1 MSEKPHP
8 SRRRW
13 GSLLKRG
20 LGMLA
25 LSLLLHL
32 FALQWVGGHIGLP
45 AMAEQEAPT
54 VAVELR
60 PAPAPLPAP
69 TPQVAAEQ
77 PAKPARPRPR
87 KRTPPAEPVASP
99 AEPAAVGK
107 AAADAG
113 EAGPVDSAASAGE
126 SAPDAAAQPDQGPL
140 AAPAPQVPTATQ
152 QPTQEATPADE
163 PPHYRVRTPPP
174 VALNYNVESLRE
186 GQTVYGHGKIAWRT
200 DGAGYR
206 VDGEAGVLFFT
217 VLNFQSRGVMDE
229 FGVAPELYSE
239 KRFRRAETATHFRR
253 DTGRI
258 SFSASTASYP
268 RHGGEQD
275 RASIVWQLAAI
286 GLGDPGQYAPGAQLQ
301 FFVAGVR
308 DAEPWRIQ
316 VIGLERVDTPAGATE
331 AWHVMRL
338 PRPGSYEQKLDIW
351 LAPQRSWY
359 PVRLRF
365 TETNGDYLDMALSS
379 VESPDAQ

>member
-1 MSEKPHP
+1 MSEKPH
-8 SRRRW
+8 SSHRRW
-13 GSLLKRG
+13 GPLLKRG

-32 FALQWVGGHIGLP
+32 IALQWVGGHIGLP
-45 AMAEQEAPT
+45 AIAEHEGPT

-60 PAPAPLPAP
+60 PAPPPAAP
-69 TPQVAAEQ
+69 PQVAVDQA
-77 PAKPARPRPR
+77 AKPATPRPR
-87 KRTPPAEPVASP
+87 KRIPPPEPVAAP
-99 AEPAAVGK
+99 AEPAAVAQ
-107 AAADAG
+107 AAPDIGSAEPADI
-113 EAGPVDSAASAGE
+113 AASVGE
-126 SAPDAAAQPDQGPL
+126 STLDAAPQRDRGPP
-140 AAPAPQVPTATQ
+140 ADPAPEAPAATQ
-152 QPTQEATPADE
+152 QPTQEAAPADE
-163 PPHYRVRTPPP
+163 PPPRYRVRTPPP
-174 VALNYNVESLRE
+174 VALKYDVESLRE

-217 VLNFQSRGVMDE
+217 VLNFQSQGVLDE
-229 FGVAPELYSE
+229 FGVAPERYSE

-308 DAEPWRIQ
+308 DAEPWLMQ
-316 VIGLERVDTPAGATE
+316 VIGLERVDTPAGAAE

-379 VESPDAQ
+379 AESLVAQ

>member
-1 MSEKPHP
+1 M
-8 SRRRW
+8 
-13 GSLLKRG
+13 
-20 LGMLA
+20 
-25 LSLLLHL
+25 
-32 FALQWVGGHIGLP
+32 GGHIGLP
-45 AMAEQEAPT
+45 AIAEHEGPT
-54 VAVELR
+54 VTVELR
-60 PAPAPLPAP
+60 PAPPPAP
-69 TPQVAAEQ
+69 PPQVAVDQAAK
-77 PAKPARPRPR
+77 PAKPATPRPR
-87 KRTPPAEPVASP
+87 KRIPPPEPVAAP
-99 AEPAAVGK
+99 AEPATVAQAAPDVGS
-107 AAADAG
+107 AEPADI
-113 EAGPVDSAASAGE
+113 AASAGE
-126 SAPDAAAQPDQGPL
+126 STLDAAPQRDRGPP
-140 AAPAPQVPTATQ
+140 ADPAPEAPAATQ
-152 QPTQEATPADE
+152 QPTQEAAPADE
-163 PPHYRVRTPPP
+163 PPPRYRVRMPPP
-174 VALNYNVESLRE
+174 VALKYNVESLRE

-217 VLNFQSRGVMDE
+217 VLNFQSQGVLDE
-229 FGVAPELYSE
+229 FGVAPERYSE

-308 DAEPWRIQ
+308 DAEPWLMQ
-316 VIGLERVDTPAGATE
+316 VIGLERVDTPAGAAE

-379 VESPDAQ
+379 AESLVAQ

>member
-1 MSEKPHP
+1 
-8 SRRRW
+8 
-13 GSLLKRG
+13 
-20 LGMLA
+20 
-25 LSLLLHL
+25 
-32 FALQWVGGHIGLP
+32 V
-45 AMAEQEAPT
+45 
-54 VAVELR
+54 
-60 PAPAPLPAP
+60 
-69 TPQVAAEQ
+69 
-77 PAKPARPRPR
+77 
-87 KRTPPAEPVASP
+87 
-99 AEPAAVGK
+99 
-107 AAADAG
+107 
-113 EAGPVDSAASAGE
+113 
-126 SAPDAAAQPDQGPL
+126 
-140 AAPAPQVPTATQ
+140 
-152 QPTQEATPADE
+152 
-163 PPHYRVRTPPP
+163 PPP
-174 VALNYNVESLRE
+174 VALKYNVESLRE

-217 VLNFQSRGVMDE
+217 VLNFQSQGVIDE

-239 KRFRRAETATHFRR
+239 KRFRKAETATHFRR

-286 GLGDPGQYAPGAQLQ
+286 GLGDPAQYAPGTRLQ

-308 DAEPWRIQ
+308 DAEPWQIQ
-316 VIGLERVDTPAGATE
+316 VIGLERVDTAAGATE

-379 VESPDAQ
+379 QESLIAQ